1 MQIDCKVHIKLSEED
16 MQPFYDAE
24 SKLIE
29 ILREVEDTDSYIED
43 PCGNEI
49 SEETIRAIYRKI
61 QEITT

>member
-1 MQIDCKVHIKLSEED
+1 MQIESKVSIKLSEED

-29 ILREVEDTDSYIED
+29 ILREVEDTDNYIED
-43 PCGNEI
+43 PWGNEI
-49 SEETIRAIYRKI
+49 KEETIRSVYRKI